1 LQWLYSSSLS
11 RIEQKLETLSRIG
24 ERIEER
30 IKKIDE
36 RLEKIKRTK
45 EGQNAEAP
53 EAAIILVP
61 DYTKMFPWG
70 KADVEDKVDE
80 IIDVLRDNHGH
91 NEISKEE
98 LEENR
103 KFIGALVLWKDR
115 LDSEDVTAQDHSS

>member
-1 LQWLYSSSLS
+1 LQWHYSSSLS

-36 RLEKIKRTK
+36 RLEKIK

-53 EAAIILVP
+53 EAAIILAP
-61 DYTKMFPWG
+61 DYTKMFPWI

-103 KFIGALVLWKDR
+103 EFIGALVLWKGR